1 LEIIISYFNP
11 ENFIHGLPTPQ
22 DEVLDI
28 IKSDRYKRETNILR
42 NKLAGN
48 ENKDIRRNFKTH
60 NLSLVT
66 FGGTFNK
73 PRSKA
78 NLKQHSGQA
87 SIDFD
92 EYDKTKS
99 DNLFE
104 QLKKDKFVHIMF
116 RSPSYGLKVIV
127 KIPIVKSD
135 EEYKSY
141 FYAIIEHFKQ
151 YSPSQDTGC
160 ADVSRLCFLSHDPEL
175 YKNDNSEIFN
185 TKSKKKEEKEFKEVK
200 ENIPENCPFIEK
212 IASVHNLPSSEK
224 TRHAYLD
231 GNVWKFCAK
240 NNRHDIL
247 NKYMKVQGRTMSAFN
262 NSNEFEFSCGTIR
275 NYLQGNKKENG
286 YVLEGLKLCDECPE
300 YLKYKQADKELI
312 LPCNGK
318 LISKVAIE
326 LVNVLKDK
334 MSIYYKPQENSVVE
348 IRKIKHEENNNE
360 EFLGFSELNSNRFVT
375 CIEKYVIPGIEVYIE
390 NEKRYV
396 FKPKSMS
403 KNHAEVILESEKFQ
417 YSLPIIKRL
426 FTVPIPIINNGNITF
441 PKKGYDKRFLSWLPH
456 NAPEI
461 DEPDMP
467 IEKAKEIIT
476 LILREFPFQD
486 KQDFINAIA
495 GLLTPF
501 LRGLYTSFNVRTPVF
516 FYLANRE
523 RAGKDYCA
531 GITGMLYE
539 GSALEEP
546 PISDDNNFKSNHED
560 ELRKKLLSA
569 FINGRKRLHFANNK
583 GLINN
588 SVFEQVTT
596 STRYSDRILGKS
608 QIITVDNEIEFS
620 LSGNIGVSYT
630 PDFYNRCRFV
640 RLMLDIEDANSRKFK
655 NPNLHYWVYNNRNK
669 ILSALYSIVK
679 DWYDKGMK
687 KGKQP
692 FTSFPEW
699 ASICGG
705 IMENAGFGN
714 PCKQNDDTFNIK
726 GDIETE
732 NMKLLFEYVYE
743 LRHEEE
749 ITKSE
754 IRTIVEMEEEGNIFS
769 YFDFSKKAD
778 QTKFGILIDKYVNRL
793 FSDIKLISDN
803 NKRSSRRKYIF
814 TKEKKE
820 KDETKIFGSNIEII
834 EIESMFKESGNLVT
848 FGNLCKLPIQKIGI
862 DNLDRG
868 VGKGYH
874 TLPRLPPC
882 DVFDDTYC
890 KLVDKIGIPMVE
902 QQKMADSMP
911 EGIFDVMLPIKLEKG
926 DYFIPKEG
934 YISRT

>member
-1 LEIIISYFNP
+1 MEIIISYFNS

-28 IKSDRYKRETNILR
+28 IKSDRYKHETDILR
-42 NKLAGN
+42 NKLAGD
-48 ENKDIRRNFKTH
+48 EKKDERRNYKTSK
-60 NLSLVT
+60 LPLVT
-66 FGGTFNK
+66 FGGIFNK

-104 QLKKDKFVHIMF
+104 QLKNDKYVHIMF
-116 RSPSYGLKVIV
+116 RSPSYGIKVIV

-135 EEYKSY
+135 EEYKQY
-141 FYAIIEHFKQ
+141 FYAIFEHFSK

-160 ADVSRLCFLSHDPEL
+160 ADVSRLCFLSHDPYL
-175 YKNDNSEIFN
+175 YKNDNSETFTN
-185 TKSKKKEEKEFKEVK
+185 KSEKKTELKIKKVEEC
-200 ENIPENCPFIEK
+200 IPENCPFIEK
-212 IASVHNLPSSEK
+212 IASVHNLPSGEK

-231 GNVWKFCAK
+231 GNVWKYCAK
-240 NNRHDIL
+240 NNRTDIL
-247 NKYMKVQGRTMSAFN
+247 NKYMKAQGRTLSAFKD
-262 NSNEFEFSCGTIR
+262 SDKFEFSCGTIR
-275 NYLQGNKKENG
+275 NYLHGNKKENG
-286 YVLEGLKLCDECPE
+286 YVLEGLKICDECTE
-300 YLKYKQADKELI
+300 YKKYKKADKQLI
-312 LPCNGK
+312 LPGNGK
-318 LISKVAIE
+318 LISEVAEE
-326 LVNVLKDK
+326 LVSILKDK
-334 MSIYYKPQENSVVE
+334 MTIFYKPQENSVVE
-348 IRKIKHEENNNE
+348 IRKIKHEENITE
-360 EFLGFSELNSNRFVT
+360 EFLGFSEMNSNRFIS
-375 CIEKYVIPGIEVYIE
+375 CIEKYIIPGVEVY
-390 NEKRYV
+390 NEEEDRYI
-396 FKPKSMS
+396 FKPKSMP
-403 KNHAEVILESEKFQ
+403 KNNADVILESEKFQ

-426 FTVPIPIINNGNITF
+426 FTVPIPIIYDGNITF
-441 PKKGYDKRFLSWLPH
+441 PKKGYDPRFLSWLPH

-486 KQDFINAIA
+486 NNDFVNAIG

-516 FYLANRE
+516 FYIANRE
-523 RAGKDYCA
+523 RAGKDYLA
-531 GITGMLYE
+531 GITGIVYE
-539 GSALEEP
+539 GIALEEP
-546 PISDDNNFKSNHED
+546 PISNDNNNKSSHEE

-596 STRYSDRILGKS
+596 STKYSDRILGKTN
-608 QIITVDNEIEFS
+608 IVTVDNEIEFS

-640 RLMLDIEDANSRKFK
+640 RLMLDIEDANQRKFK
-655 NPNLHYWVYNNRNK
+655 NPNLHYWIFNNRNK

-679 DWYDKGMK
+679 NWYDNGMK
-687 KGKQP
+687 KGTYP

-705 IMENAGFGN
+705 IMENAKFGN
-714 PCKQNDDTFNIK
+714 PCKQNDDSFNIK
-726 GDIETE
+726 GDVETE

-743 LRHEEE
+743 LRPEEE

-754 IRTIVEMEEEGNIFS
+754 IRTIVELEEEGNIFPN
-769 YFDFSKKAD
+769 YDFSKKAD
-778 QTKFGILIDKYVNRL
+778 QTKFGIIIDKFVNRL

-803 NKRSSRRKYIF
+803 NKRSSRRKYKF
-814 TKEKKE
+814 TKELKE
-820 KDETKIFGSNIEII
+820 KDETKIFGTDIEVVD
-834 EIESMFKESGNLVT
+834 IESAFVKSGNLAT
-848 FGNLCKLPIQKIGI
+848 FGNLFPRVLTKIGKVKI
-862 DNLDRG
+862 HQG
-868 VGKGYH
+868 IGE
-874 TLPRLPPC
+874 TLPLVARLPP
-882 DVFDDTYC
+882 DDIFDITYT
-890 KLVDKIGIPMVE
+890 KLVEKIGIPIIPQE
-902 QQKMADSMP
+902 KMQENMP
-911 EGIFDVMLPIKLEKG
+911 EGIFDVMLAHKLEKG
-926 DYFIPKEG
+926 DYFVPKTG
-934 YISRT
+934 YLSRT